1 MTEVN
6 GLRLAYRGFVAGLA
20 GGYVWMGIAMVLA
33 ALVHGDPLRPLR
45 PFALAISPEPVAT
58 SFELSFVLG
67 LMGVQAAGALLGMS
81 FAYFFGRYFTTR
93 VTLRAAAACVA
104 VLAWGLIMAA
114 VPRVGTLD
122 PFGVQLVPL
131 AATLGYGLVL
141 GAWIPVRGEVTRY
154 SGSPST

>member
-20 GGYVWMGIAMVLA
+20 GGYMWMGIAMVLA

-45 PFALAISPEPVAT
+45 PFALAISPVAT

-104 VLAWGLIMAA
+104 VLAWGLVVATIG
-114 VPRVGTLD
+114 RVGTLE
-122 PFGVQLVPL
+122 PFGVQLVPV
-131 AATLGYGLVL
+131 AATLGYGVVL

>member
-1 MTEVN
+1 M
-6 GLRLAYRGFVAGLA
+6 RLAKRGYVAGLA
-20 GGYVWMGIAMVLA
+20 GGYVWMAIAMVLA

-45 PFALAISPEPVAT
+45 PFALAINPVAT

-93 VTLRAAAACVA
+93 ITLRTAAACVA
-104 VLAWGLIMAA
+104 ILAWGLIVAA
-114 VPRVGTLD
+114 AGRVGPLD
-122 PFGVQLVPL
+122 PFGIQLVPL
-131 AATLGYGLVL
+131 AATIGYGLVL